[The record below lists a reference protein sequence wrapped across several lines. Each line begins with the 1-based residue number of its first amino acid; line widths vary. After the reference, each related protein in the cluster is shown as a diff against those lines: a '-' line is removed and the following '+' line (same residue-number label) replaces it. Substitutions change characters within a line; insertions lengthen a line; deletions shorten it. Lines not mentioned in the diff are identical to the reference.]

1 MNARILAR
9 IVHKS
14 RDLVEQI
21 AENKHWHLS
30 FLVRKNAILSIGFN
44 RPKKTSG
51 MAYKFGELEYPYI
64 HAECDCLSRAACNLQ
79 DLKKCTLVNVRLAKR
94 GGLLLSRP
102 CNNCAKIIASLG
114 VGRVLYSNSFSH
126 FEEMIY

>member
-1 MNARILAR
+1 MNSRILNR
-9 IVHKS
+9 LIQKS
-14 RDLVEQI
+14 HDLVEQI
-21 AENKHWHLS
+21 IDNKHWHFS
-30 FLVRKNAILSIGFN
+30 FLVRKNAIVSFGMN

-51 MAYKFGELEYPYI
+51 MAYKFGELAYPFI

-79 DLKKCTLVNVRLAKR
+79 DLTKCTLVNIRLARR

-114 VGRVLYSNSFSH
+114 VGKVLYSNGFSH
-126 FEEMIY
+126 FEEMVY